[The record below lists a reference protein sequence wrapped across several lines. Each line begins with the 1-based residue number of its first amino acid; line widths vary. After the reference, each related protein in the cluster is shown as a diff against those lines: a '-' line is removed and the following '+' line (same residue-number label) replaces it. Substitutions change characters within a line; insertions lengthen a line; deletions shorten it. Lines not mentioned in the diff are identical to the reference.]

1 MDRKGRLGEKS
12 RGPGRSQGDF
22 QGGSEVKVVGADCSE
37 HGGGGAKLTGGDC
50 AAKASIPSHSSPVP
64 LASKSHKQI
73 LLLLYKPV
81 LS

>member
-1 MDRKGRLGEKS
+1 M
-12 RGPGRSQGDF
+12 
-22 QGGSEVKVVGADCSE
+22 KVVGADCSE
-37 HGGGGAKLTGGDC
+37 RGGGGGGAKLTGGGC